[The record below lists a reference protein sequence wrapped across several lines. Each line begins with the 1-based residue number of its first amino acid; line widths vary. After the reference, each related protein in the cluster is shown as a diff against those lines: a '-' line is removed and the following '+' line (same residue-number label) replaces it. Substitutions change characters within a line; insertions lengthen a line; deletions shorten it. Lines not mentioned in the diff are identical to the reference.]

1 MSLASIAELVRL
13 TTPMRFVGS
22 NPMKGP
28 IAAGPTR
35 MEDDACAVRRTE
47 NLPAKGGRRQDCPER
62 LAGGVHIRGQI
73 LEHVVDR

>member
-1 MSLASIAELVRL
+1 
-13 TTPMRFVGS
+13 
-22 NPMKGP
+22 MKGP